1 MNYDSPEYAL
11 AMRKQ
16 DEIEILHARI
26 AMLRA
31 GDTCARQCEG
41 QAYRYEAQQQKRRA
55 EMAEQAL
62 AGLLD
67 IVIGVPLEVRTM
79 EHFKKL
85 EAWRDKYKKSLQ

>member
-16 DEIEILHARI
+16 SKIDT
-26 AMLRA
+26 LR
-31 GDTCARQCEG
+31 
-41 QAYRYEAQQQKRRA
+41 
-55 EMAEQAL
+55 MAL
-62 AGLLD
+62 ADLLD
-67 IVIGVPLEVRTM
+67 ITVEVPMEVRTV